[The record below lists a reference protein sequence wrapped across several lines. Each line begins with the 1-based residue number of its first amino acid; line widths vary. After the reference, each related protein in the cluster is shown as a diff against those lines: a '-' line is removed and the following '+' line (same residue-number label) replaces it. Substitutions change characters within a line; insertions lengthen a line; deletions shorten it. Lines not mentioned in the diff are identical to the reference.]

1 MLRYTVIKTIKHK
14 GEIYEPGDL
23 LPATFTKKDKE
34 RHLWSRRIVP
44 IEVAD
49 EVDEVEGIN
58 MADSETIE
66 ISKMINPPIEVN
78 KIAENKDIQNEISDS
93 AEVKPEIKTST
104 PEIKKVI
111 SPSIPVKQVATK
123 K

>member
-1 MLRYTVIKTIKHK
+1 MLRYTVIKTIKYK

-44 IEVAD
+44 VEVA
-49 EVDEVEGIN
+49 EEVEIKSIE
-58 MADSETIE
+58 DKTILE
-66 ISKMINPPIEVN
+66 PIENSQTIDSIIQEN
-78 KIAENKDIQNEISDS
+78 KIASE
-93 AEVKPEIKTST
+93 ST
-104 PEIKKVI
+104 IEASKVNI
-111 SPSIPVKQVATK
+111 SPKIPVKQVATK